1 LTLKVRNRAATSGGT
16 HEEFPRIGQADID
29 AALEALRPQ
38 LDEAFAAAVDGGA
51 GAPEGAIV
59 FAETAALGEAA
70 LTVDPATLVGQEV
83 ETFDLGLR
91 ATGTVIAVDDSPVEA
106 IAESRLLANVGAT
119 HRLVEGSMDIDR
131 GDPTVTDGEISF
143 PVTARAERVR
153 LLDPVDLLARIE
165 GQTIE
170 AAEISLSEFGDVEIV
185 PWPDWVTTI
194 PGIDSRIK
202 LRIAGQ
208 DGTPEEAASGEPS
221 AEPSAGTPAPEPASA
236 SSGPSAASAEP
247 AGSAP

>member
-1 LTLKVRNRAATSGGT
+1 
-16 HEEFPRIGQADID
+16 
-29 AALEALRPQ
+29 
-38 LDEAFAAAVDGGA
+38 
-51 GAPEGAIV
+51 
-59 FAETAALGEAA
+59 
-70 LTVDPATLVGQEV
+70 
-83 ETFDLGLR
+83 
-91 ATGTVIAVDDSPVEA
+91 
-106 IAESRLLANVGAT
+106 
-119 HRLVEGSMDIDR
+119 MDIDR
-131 GDPTVTDGEISF
+131 GDPTVTDGEVSF

-194 PGIDSRIK
+194 PGIDSRIT